1 LPGSEAIQRYWP
13 NEGESHDLVRSDNG
27 MFVFYADHKR
37 IVNHL
42 ELGYGQERTA
52 LRAEIT
58 QLREDLKTERAR
70 TAPVSAAVAERDREW
85 HRRTKKLVDLL
96 NDEIDCD
103 VDGPYWV
110 YTEASVGLWNALDDL
125 RSLLPPAP
133 EIPGFEG
140 TRGQVDGLVEAALPR
155 LRSRRTGEAS
165 PMAET
170 DENHRGPT
178 QEERDAFEKCWE
190 GVDPE
195 IVREADR
202 WYDEM
207 LTEAEDEN

>member
-1 LPGSEAIQRYWP
+1 MPGSEAIQRYWP

-125 RSLLPPAP
+125 RSLLSPAP
-133 EIPGFEG
+133 EIPGLEG
-140 TRGQVDGLVEAALPR
+140 TRA
-155 LRSRRTGEAS
+155 
-165 PMAET
+165 
-170 DENHRGPT
+170 
-178 QEERDAFEKCWE
+178 
-190 GVDPE
+190 GVDELMGAAAPAATTSVSGKSTVE
-195 IVREADR
+195 EG
-202 WYDEM
+202 
-207 LTEAEDEN
+207 ENK

>member
-1 LPGSEAIQRYWP
+1 MPGSEAIQRYWP

-85 HRRTKKLVDLL
+85 ETRIEEKAQDHDRWAEIDEKESRVAHDDYFRCESFSMRAARHRTKA
-96 NDEIDCD
+96 
-103 VDGPYWV
+103 
-110 YTEASVGLWNALDDL
+110 EAL
-125 RSLLPPAP
+125 RSLLPPVP

-140 TRGQVDGLVEAALPR
+140 TRGQVDGLVEAALAAPAATTNACGK
-155 LRSRRTGEAS
+155 ST
-165 PMAET
+165 T
-170 DENHRGPT
+170 
-178 QEERDAFEKCWE
+178 E
-190 GVDPE
+190 GGVSK
-195 IVREADR
+195 
-202 WYDEM
+202 
-207 LTEAEDEN
+207 